1 MKRIVMLVALLC
13 GALAVGP
20 AMAQKT
26 APAVT
31 RDTDRDGVPDTRDR
45 CRNTERGARVG
56 ADGCPAAGASAPP
69 TPANPAGPPQS
80 AANRPNP
87 APGGPPAAS
96 PAPAPVVTA
105 PVQQQAQAPNT
116 PATSQPS
123 RPNPGDSVANANRPP
138 AGVTAPVV
146 NPPVSRP
153 DSSAPAN
160 NRANRPSGLPTPVV
174 PPPAAAPAPAPAP
187 ARQPSVDSSVTAG
200 FWMPAYGGSSE
211 ADLLSY
217 ARSLVLRTDSAVNA
231 LVDVFRNTSGAPMA
245 GATSPNVISSRE
257 RGRWDR
263 CRLLHF
269 DLRTLADA
277 AAFLKDSLPG
287 GPTLRRAIGG
297 LDDAYQ
303 GLAASEEC
311 DNVVSMIQAPDRW
324 TPWQQNY
331 ETSSRNFYRDW
342 YAQLRAVHA
351 ANRTFVGFLNPRLG
365 ARAVPMPSALPPRPP
380 TLGGM

>member
-1 MKRIVMLVALLC
+1 MKRILMLVALLC
-13 GALAVGP
+13 GALAVVP
-20 AMAQKT
+20 AVAQKT

-45 CRNTERGARVG
+45 CRNTERGARVR
-56 ADGCPAAGASAPP
+56 ADGCPAAGASAPQ
-69 TPANPAGPPQS
+69 TPSNPAGAPQS
-80 AANRPNP
+80 AANNPRPGAAAP
-87 APGGPPAAS
+87 AGPTTTAN
-96 PAPAPVVTA
+96 PAPVVPG
-105 PVQQQAQAPNT
+105 PVQQQAQSPN
-116 PATSQPS
+116 QPT
-123 RPNPGDSVANANRPP
+123 RPNPDSVANANRAP
-138 AGVTAPVV
+138 AGVSAPVV

-153 DSSAPAN
+153 DSNAPAN
-160 NRANRPSGLPTPVV
+160 TRANRPSGLPTPVT
-174 PPPAAAPAPAPAP
+174 PPPAPAPAPAP
-187 ARQPSVDSSVTAG
+187 APVRQPSVDSSVTAG

-211 ADLLSY
+211 VDLLSY
-217 ARSLVLRTDSAVNA
+217 ARSLVQRTDSAINA

-287 GPTLRRAIGG
+287 GPTLRRAITG

-342 YAQLRAVHA
+342 YAQLRAVHV

-365 ARAVPMPSALPPRPP
+365 ERAVPVPAALPPRPP